1 MSSNLICT
9 DPEEFW
15 YSFEVDYYI
24 ESWISSVS
32 QWELLLVQW
41 DAGDISSA
49 EPGMGA
55 LMCFGA
61 LKAVLH
67 VRSLDPNDAS
77 DSCSLCLNDLDN
89 IFFFFCSGQ
98 LKLVA

>member
-1 MSSNLICT
+1 M
-9 DPEEFW
+9 
-15 YSFEVDYYI
+15 FEVDYYI

-41 DAGDISSA
+41 DAGDMSSA

-67 VRSLDPNDAS
+67 VRSLDPNGTS
-77 DSCSLCLNDLDN
+77 DSCGFLCLHDRDN
-89 IFFFFCSGQ
+89 TVCFLAVVS
-98 LKLVA
+98 